1 MLEQTRVYL
10 DNLLKRDIDCKDWIE
25 RKLYSYKN
33 EVIELNNTDRK
44 RLEKLLRDSYSN
56 DTIIL
61 VGIDSIKNNYNG
73 RQDVVITFKQK
84 EEEWM

>member
-10 DNLLKRDIDCKDWIE
+10 DNLLKRDIVNKDWIE

-33 EVIELNNTDRK
+33 EVIELNNTDRE

-73 RQDVVITFKQK
+73 RQDVVITFNQK
-84 EEEWM
+84 EEE

>member
-33 EVIELNNTDRK
+33 EVIELNNTDRE

-84 EEEWM
+84 EEE

>member
-33 EVIELNNTDRK
+33 EVIELNNTDRE